1 MEHIYHMQ
9 AFSTGNSDA
18 QLRLDVA
25 KLKDDLV
32 NSLITLYCRIL
43 EYQALSVRQFAR
55 SKLTQLGR
63 DMVAWDSW
71 GDLLREIKE
80 SESEVEKAQ
89 IVLDSYI
96 LQEGF
101 AAQAKETKDL
111 YETIER
117 EFQRRKDEEEERQ
130 CLEVFHRS
138 DHDFDAVKNRNVERV
153 DGTCEVSLVNS
164 LKFSIYS

>member
-1 MEHIYHMQ
+1 
-9 AFSTGNSDA
+9 
-18 QLRLDVA
+18 
-25 KLKDDLV
+25 
-32 NSLITLYCRIL
+32 
-43 EYQALSVRQFAR
+43 
-55 SKLTQLGR
+55 
-63 DMVAWDSW
+63 MVAWDSW